1 MPQCCVSFQV
11 PGRSFQ
17 DTKQKAPHTSRRRPP
32 ALRDGAPDGLARLT
46 PGAGMEGGAER
57 MQVLEHGPWSQG
69 AWVGGRN
76 SESLNSSGTLIFPFP
91 ASLAPK
97 TRNEA

>member
-69 AWVGGRN
+69 AWGGGLGGRK
-76 SESLNSSGTLIFPFP
+76 EL
-91 ASLAPK
+91 
-97 TRNEA
+97 